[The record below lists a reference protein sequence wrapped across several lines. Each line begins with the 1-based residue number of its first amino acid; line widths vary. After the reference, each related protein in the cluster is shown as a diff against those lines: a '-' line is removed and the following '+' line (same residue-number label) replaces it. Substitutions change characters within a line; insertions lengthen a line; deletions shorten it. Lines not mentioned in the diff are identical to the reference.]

1 VSNVSVVSNENFQP
15 APTVLLE
22 DADPIRAYVH
32 PTRMAIL
39 TILGRG
45 RATASE
51 VARELGVHPANLTR
65 HFRLLEQTG
74 LIRLVEKR
82 DTGRNLAK
90 YYRAAALAFEVRMHT
105 DRIEDRR
112 AAVLGVL
119 RDNLSTAVATA
130 KGERSGEVLGL
141 LELSRL
147 DRTSLT
153 HLRTR
158 LSALAKEFAALDS
171 PDGVSYSLSLALYP
185 NEVAPPITPEPII
198 GSERTRGT
206 R

>member
-1 VSNVSVVSNENFQP
+1 MPSARVEPLSS
-15 APTVLLE
+15 TVLQ
-22 DADPIRAYVH
+22 DNDSIRAYVH
-32 PTRMAIL
+32 PTRMTIL
-39 TILGRG
+39 SILGRG
-45 RATASE
+45 QATASE

-65 HFRLLEQTG
+65 HFRLLERTG

-90 YYRAAALAFEVRMHT
+90 YYRAAALAFEVRMQT

-119 RDNLSTAVATA
+119 RDNLSTAVSTA
-130 KGERSGEVLGL
+130 KSERSGEVLGL

-147 DRTSLT
+147 DRK
-153 HLRTR
+153 HLPRLRRR

-171 PDGVSYSLSLALYP
+171 PDGVPYSLALALYP
-185 NEVAPPITPEPII
+185 NEVPATITSRPEVVI
-198 GSERTRGT
+198 GAERVRSTR
-206 R
+206 